1 MNCSQIRKLLQPHHD
16 GELDAAH
23 ELQVEEHLADC
34 PQCFGI
40 ARKLST
46 LRDALQNDSLHFAAP
61 DALRQSIRAA
71 IAAAAQ
77 AERDS
82 SVARLFSRRWAW
94 AAVAVLITAAVFS
107 FQFRTSRSDDRLLS
121 ELTSSHVRS
130 LMVAHLTDVA
140 STDQHT
146 VKPWFNGKLDFAP
159 PVKDLRDVDF
169 PLVGGRLDYV
179 AGRPTAALVYARQK
193 HFINLFVWP
202 TKQPGNN
209 TTPRA
214 AEQNGY
220 HLIQWS
226 HEGMT
231 FWAIS
236 DLNEKELM
244 DFARLHSGT

>member
-1 MNCSQIRKLLQPHHD
+1 MNCSQIQKLLQAHHD

-23 ELQVEEHLADC
+23 EMQVEEHFADC
-34 PQCFGI
+34 PQCFAV

-46 LRDALQNDSLHFAAP
+46 LRGALRHESLRFTTP
-61 DALRQSIRAA
+61 DALRQSVRATIGGA
-71 IAAAAQ
+71 AEGEREPSARRPWSRRRAWAAAA
-77 AERDS
+77 
-82 SVARLFSRRWAW
+82 
-94 AAVAVLITAAVFS
+94 VLLTAAVFS
-107 FQFRTSRSDDRLLS
+107 FQRASRSDDPLLA
-121 ELTSSHVRS
+121 ELTASHVRS

-146 VKPWFNGKLDFAP
+146 VKPWFEGKLDFAP
-159 PVKDLRDVDF
+159 PVKDLHDSGF

-179 AGRPTAALVYARQK
+179 AERPAAALVYARQK

-202 TKQPGNN
+202 MNPPGSD

-214 AEQNGY
+214 EERNGY
-220 HLIQWS
+220 HLIHWS
-226 HEGMT
+226 RGGMI

-244 DFARLHSGT
+244 DFARIHSGT